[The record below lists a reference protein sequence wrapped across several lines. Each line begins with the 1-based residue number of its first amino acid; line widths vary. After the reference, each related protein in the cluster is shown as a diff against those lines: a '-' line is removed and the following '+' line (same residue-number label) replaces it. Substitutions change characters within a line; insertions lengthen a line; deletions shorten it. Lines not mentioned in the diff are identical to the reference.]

1 MYLVYNKYHIEWK
14 NSWLTTSE
22 CFPGRTF
29 QIIWLQVL
37 LFECSLVT
45 AIFTTTAD
53 LAFGGTPGLLFQLS
67 LLQGLRAAKSWSTTA
82 ELAHAWWLVFLF
94 SPSLWYSHSVK
105 KRLSGF
111 LFCSQW
117 FSCLSSF
124 MKWTYTVFEQQ
135 EESSLGIWVL
145 SSKPWCCLE
154 LAWYSQLG
162 LVLSYWPQTI

>member
-1 MYLVYNKYHIEWK
+1 MYLVSNKYHIEWK
-14 NSWLTTSE
+14 SSWLATSE

-45 AIFTTTAD
+45 SIFTTTAEM
-53 LAFGGTPGLLFQLS
+53 AFGGTPGLSFQLS
-67 LLQGLRAAKSWSTTA
+67 LLHGLRAAKSWSTTA
-82 ELAHAWWLVFLF
+82 EPAHTWWLVFLF
-94 SPSLWYSHSVK
+94 SPSPWYSHSVK

-111 LFCSQW
+111 VFSSQC
-117 FSCLSSF
+117 FSCFSSF
-124 MKWTYTVFEQQ
+124 MKWIYTVFEE

-145 SSKPWCCLE
+145 SSKTWCYLE

-162 LVLSYWPQTI
+162 LVLSRWPQTM